1 MKYFSEGQVVDSR
14 GNGTPKGLRTLK
26 YIFGCHRPES
36 IVIGG
41 YHRIDAC
48 LISYGE
54 AGSAGEAI
62 LNFRHLKTRTTTSE

>member
-1 MKYFSEGQVVDSR
+1 
-14 GNGTPKGLRTLK
+14 LRTLK